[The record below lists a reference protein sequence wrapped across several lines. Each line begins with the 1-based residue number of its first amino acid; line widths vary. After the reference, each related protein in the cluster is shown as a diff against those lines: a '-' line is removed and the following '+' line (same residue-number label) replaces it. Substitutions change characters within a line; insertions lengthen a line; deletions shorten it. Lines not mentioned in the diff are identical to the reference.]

1 MKKHQVTGGGGVKLH
16 VVETGDPAAPP
27 IVFIH
32 GFSQSGGCWARQLES
47 DLARDHRLVAID
59 LRGHGASEKPRDA
72 YGDTKAWAD
81 DVRSVIE
88 TLGLK
93 RPVLSGWSYGPLVAL
108 DYVRHYGDDGLGGL
122 QFVGGISKIGS
133 DAAMAVITPEFLG
146 LVPGFFSENAA
157 ENRVA
162 LEALL
167 RLCIPRGLTPDEAGR
182 LLDASTSVPSY
193 VRQGLFARAIDN
205 DSVLRRLQ
213 VPVLLTH
220 GTADSVIKPSIVDDH
235 KALIARAVVDLL
247 PGAPHAVFWTDA
259 PKFNESLRVFCADLR
274 A

>member
-32 GFSQSGGCWARQLES
+32 GFSQSGGCWTRQLES